1 MFFWEASHVK
11 TTGIIIGSAIVSFAF
26 NLFLIPHE
34 IMSSGISGLSI
45 IFSMLTSI
53 NTGVF
58 NFLLNFPLLVL
69 GYFKLGRKFILYTI
83 LSVVTISLTLYII
96 PVVPLAKSPILS
108 SIFGGAIAGLGIG
121 IIFRSS
127 GSSGGFDIIGM
138 LLTRRKDFPMGTLLF
153 AMNSIVILLSGFLF
167 SWDAA
172 LNTLV
177 SIYALGKVIDKVH
190 THHVK
195 LTLMIITRKGE
206 EVKQHLLKNVYRG
219 VTVVDSVGGYSNEKS
234 NVIITVISRYELT
247 EVKTLIEEI
256 DPDAFVNITETLE
269 VMGLFHRKHH

>member
-1 MFFWEASHVK
+1 
-11 TTGIIIGSAIVSFAF
+11 
-26 NLFLIPHE
+26 
-34 IMSSGISGLSI
+34 
-45 IFSMLTSI
+45 
-53 NTGVF
+53 
-58 NFLLNFPLLVL
+58 
-69 GYFKLGRKFILYTI
+69 
-83 LSVVTISLTLYII
+83 
-96 PVVPLAKSPILS
+96 
-108 SIFGGAIAGLGIG
+108 
-121 IIFRSS
+121 
-127 GSSGGFDIIGM
+127 
-138 LLTRRKDFPMGTLLF
+138 MGTLLF

-177 SIYALGKVIDKVH
+177 SIFVLGKVIDKVH

-219 VTVVDSVGGYSNEKS
+219 VTVIDSIGGYSNEQS

-256 DPDAFVNITETLE
+256 DPEAFVNITETLE
-269 VMGLFHRKHH
+269 VMGLFHRKQQH

>member
-1 MFFWEASHVK
+1 
-11 TTGIIIGSAIVSFAF
+11 
-26 NLFLIPHE
+26 
-34 IMSSGISGLSI
+34 MSSGISGLSI
-45 IFSMLTSI
+45 ILSMLTSI
-53 NTGVF
+53 NTGVY

-69 GYFKLGRKFILYTI
+69 GYLKLGRKFIFYTI
-83 LSVVTISLTLYII
+83 LSVITISIALYVI
-96 PVVPLAKSPILS
+96 PVFKLAEDPILS
-108 SIFGGAIAGLGIG
+108 SIFGGAIVGLGIG

-138 LLTRRKDFPMGTLLF
+138 LLARRKDFPMGTLLF
-153 AMNSIVILLSGFLF
+153 AMNSVVILLSGFLF

-177 SIYALGKVIDKVH
+177 SIFVLGKVIDKVH

-206 EVKQHLLKNVYRG
+206 EVKQHLLGNVYRG
-219 VTVVDSVGGYSNEKS
+219 VTVMDSVGGFSNERS

-256 DPDAFVNITETLE
+256 DPEAFVNITETLE
-269 VMGLFHRKHH
+269 VMGLFHKKQH

>member
-1 MFFWEASHVK
+1 MK

-83 LSVVTISLTLYII
+83 LSVITISLTLYLI

>member
-1 MFFWEASHVK
+1 LEAAFLKSA
-11 TTGIIIGSAIVSFAF
+11 GIIFGSIIVSFAF
-26 NLFLIPHE
+26 NLFLIPHG

-45 IFSMLTSI
+45 ILSMLTSV
-53 NTGVF
+53 NTGIF

-69 GYFKLGRKFILYTI
+69 GYLKLGRKFILYTI
-83 LSVVTISLTLYII
+83 LSVITISITLYAI
-96 PVVPLAKSPILS
+96 PVFKLAEDAILS
-108 SIFGGAIAGLGIG
+108 SIFGGAIVGLGIG

-138 LLTRRKDFPMGTLLF
+138 LLARRKDFPMGTLLF
-153 AMNSIVILLSGFLF
+153 AMNSVVILLSGFLF

-177 SIYALGKVIDKVH
+177 SIFVLGKVIDKIH

-219 VTVVDSVGGYSNEKS
+219 VTVIDSVGGYSNEKS

-256 DPDAFVNITETLE
+256 DPEAFVNITETLE
-269 VMGLFHRKHH
+269 VMGLFHRKQH

>member
-1 MFFWEASHVK
+1 MK
-11 TTGIIIGSAIVSFAF
+11 TAGIIIGSTIVSFAF
-26 NLFLIPHE
+26 NLFLIPHG

-45 IFSMLTSI
+45 ILSMLTSI
-53 NTGVF
+53 NTGIF
-58 NFLLNFPLLVL
+58 NFLLNFPLLIL
-69 GYFKLGRKFILYTI
+69 GYLKLGRKFIFYTI
-83 LSVVTISLTLYII
+83 LSVVTISLTLYLI
-96 PVVPLAKSPILS
+96 PVVALAKNPILS

-127 GSSGGFDIIGM
+127 GSSGGFDIVGM

-177 SIYALGKVIDKVH
+177 SIYVLGKVIDKVH

-195 LTLMIITRKGE
+195 LTLMIITKKGE

-219 VTVVDSVGGYSNEKS
+219 VTVIDSVGGYSNEKS
-234 NVIITVISRYELT
+234 NVILTVISRYELT

-256 DPDAFVNITETLE
+256 DEEAFVNITETLE